1 MSEVTLDDVYAEEPV
16 KVETEVV
23 EEAVEEVKAEDTA
36 EPETP
41 EVAKEPEGETTAPKK
56 DEWTL
61 TAVMDEREK
70 RQAAV
75 KKAEELEA
83 KLKAFEAPPE
93 EEVSI
98 FTDEEA
104 WKTQQENKVQQELRN
119 TALNMSQAFAEEV
132 FGSDKV
138 AQAAEWMKNEGIK
151 SPYAVNRFNGAKLP
165 FHEAVKM
172 FDEEQARLDPDAYKA
187 KLKAEILEELKS
199 EKPDDTPDPIPSSLA
214 SKRSASK
221 ATETSDDWDDIL
233 G

>member
-1 MSEVTLDDVYAEEPV
+1 MSEIDTLDDVYVEEPVEVEEEPEVIEEKAEAEEPE
-16 KVETEVV
+16 KVE
-23 EEAVEEVKAEDTA
+23 A
-36 EPETP
+36 EPE
-41 EVAKEPEGETTAPKK
+41 PEGKTTVPKEN
-56 DEWTL
+56 EWTL

-75 KKAEELEA
+75 KRAEELEA
-83 KLKAFEAPPE
+83 KLAQFEKPE

-132 FGSDKV
+132 FGPDKV

-151 SPYAVNRFNGAKLP
+151 SPYSVSRFNSAKLP

-187 KLKAEILEELKS
+187 KLKAEIMEELKQLPG
-199 EKPDDTPDPIPSSLA
+199 EDKPDPIPSSLA
-214 SKRSASK
+214 SKRSAGK
-221 ATETSDDWDDIL
+221 ATETSEDWDDIL

>member
-1 MSEVTLDDVYAEEPV
+1 MSEIDTLDDIYTEEPV
-16 KVETEVV
+16 EVEV
-23 EEAVEEVKAEDTA
+23 EPEAVEEPVAEEATEEAPKEA
-36 EPETP
+36 EPEGKTTVP
-41 EVAKEPEGETTAPKK
+41 KEN
-56 DEWTL
+56 EWTL

-83 KLKAFEAPPE
+83 RLAEFERKTE

-104 WKTQQENKVQQELRN
+104 WKAQQENKVQQELRN

-132 FGSDKV
+132 FGPDKV

-151 SPYAVNRFNGAKLP
+151 SPYSVSRFNSAKLP

-187 KLKAEILEELKS
+187 KLKAEIMEELKQVP
-199 EKPDDTPDPIPSSLA
+199 EEDKPDPIPSSLA
-214 SKRSASK
+214 SKRSAGK
-221 ATETSDDWDDIL
+221 ATETSEDWDDIL

>member
-1 MSEVTLDDVYAEEPV
+1 MSEIDTLDDIYTEEPVEVEVEPEAEAEEPE
-16 KVETEVV
+16 KVE
-23 EEAVEEVKAEDTA
+23 A
-36 EPETP
+36 EPE
-41 EVAKEPEGETTAPKK
+41 PEGKTTVPKEN
-56 DEWTL
+56 EWTL

-83 KLKAFEAPPE
+83 RLAEFERKTE

-104 WKTQQENKVQQELRN
+104 WKAQQENKVQQELRN

-132 FGSDKV
+132 FGPDKV

-151 SPYAVNRFNGAKLP
+151 SPYSVSRFNSAKLP

-187 KLKAEILEELKS
+187 KLKAEIMEELKQVP
-199 EKPDDTPDPIPSSLA
+199 EEDKPDPIPSSLA
-214 SKRSASK
+214 SKRSAGK
-221 ATETSDDWDDIL
+221 ATETSEDWDDIL